1 MKKGKEMKIIGK
13 NLKEGTIRIYT
24 DNMEDLWYLHNV
36 IEPNDIVYAL
46 SRRSKELKSDKLREK
61 KAEKITMWVGVKVEI
76 QEFHPFSNLLRIHG
90 VIVRAPQDIGL
101 YHTLTIE
108 PGTKVAIQ
116 KERWERYELDILEE
130 GERASRKARI
140 IFVSIDDEGATIGLM
155 RSYGIERIADIRSG
169 KSGKQYKQKLWMK
182 EFFGK
187 IAGELGRQMSDNKKE
202 LVIAGPG
209 FVKDDFISFL
219 NGKYKVVVENVSQG
233 GLTGIKESIKKGII
247 KQVEGDMRVVEE
259 SQKIE
264 KLLSLMAKGSGCAI
278 GETEV
283 IKALEIGA
291 IEELFIINKL
301 IHEKEKIMKKSYAK
315 NCKITI
321 ISTEHDGGKIL
332 KNLGGMAAVLRF
344 NF

>member
-13 NLKEGTIRIYT
+13 NLKEGMIRIYT

-36 IEPNDIVYAL
+36 IEQNDIVYAL

-61 KAEKITMWVGVKVEI
+61 KAEKITMWVGVRVEI

-108 PGTKVAIQ
+108 PGIKVTIQ
-116 KERWERYELDILEE
+116 KERWERYELDILGE
-130 GERASRKARI
+130 GEKASKKARI

-155 RSYGIERIADIRSG
+155 RSYGIEKIADIRSG
-169 KSGKQYKQKLWMK
+169 KSGKQYKKSPWMK

-187 IAGELGRQMSDNKKE
+187 IESEVKRQMSDSKKE
-202 LVIAGPG
+202 LVIVGPG
-209 FVKDDFISFL
+209 FVKDHFVSFL
-219 NGKYKVVVENVSQG
+219 NGKYEAIVESVSQE
-233 GLTGIKESIKKGII
+233 GLTGIKEAIKRGVVKR
-247 KQVEGDMRVVEE
+247 VESDMRVVEE
-259 SQKIE
+259 CQKIE

-283 IKALEIGA
+283 KKALDMGA
-291 IEELFIINKL
+291 AEELFIINKL
-301 IHEKEKIMKKSYAK
+301 IHKNEAVIKKAYEK
-315 NCKITI
+315 NCRVTI

-332 KNLGGMAAVLRF
+332 KNLGGMAAMLRF